1 MLDWQFVPEP
11 GVFDWRTGVRDR
23 IDAYTPAAAD
33 AGQAL
38 LWERIATT
46 LRKTVACAGPLSAG
60 MARTLAAAL
69 WQVAVFAD
77 SHGLGRGEQVWMA
90 EETLELFAARGRRD
104 LSPSSRRQII
114 SRVRTLADPVP
125 VSGRDVFAPYTPA
138 ELGQLWTA
146 AGSQPSAERGRD
158 ARILLALGAGAGL
171 SASETAQVRA
181 HDVRQ
186 AGAAVAVAVRGRTR
200 RRMVI
205 VRRAFEHTLAEAAHA
220 HTGKVVYLLSPGC
233 FNRQGV
239 VARVAGSLSLPE
251 KCPRLHTRRLRAG
264 WIKELA
270 ESGVALPVLAAAAG
284 ITDLSALTRLLR
296 HLERPDDQQA
306 ADQLR
311 ES

>member
-1 MLDWQFVPEP
+1 VLDWQFVPEP

-46 LRKTVACAGPLSAG
+46 LRKIVARADPLSAP

-77 SHGLGRGEQVWMA
+77 GHGLGEGEQVWMA

-125 VSGRDVFAPYTPA
+125 VSGRDVFTPYTPA

-146 AGSQPSAERGRD
+146 AGSQPSPERCRN
-158 ARILLALGAGAGL
+158 ARILIALGAGAGL
-171 SASETAQVRA
+171 SASEIAQVRA
-181 HDVRQ
+181 HDVRP
-186 AGAAVAVAVRGRTR
+186 AGAAVVVAVRGRTQ

-239 VARVAGSLSLPE
+239 VARVAGLLGLPE

-284 ITDLSALTRLLR
+284 ITDLGTLTRLLR

-311 ES
+311 EG